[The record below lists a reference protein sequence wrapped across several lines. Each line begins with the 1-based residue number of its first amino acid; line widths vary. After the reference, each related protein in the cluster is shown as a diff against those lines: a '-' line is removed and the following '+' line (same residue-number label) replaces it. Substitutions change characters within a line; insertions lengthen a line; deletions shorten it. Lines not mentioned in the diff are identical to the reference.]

1 MVISVICVPIPIE
14 STGFSHHPITPE
26 SHPMTDYTLIFS
38 SIGYILIFLG
48 LVGAVVPLLPGPFFI
63 WLGVFVWAW
72 GDSFARIGWP
82 TLLFLGVLTLIA
94 WAVDIGF
101 SLISS
106 RKAGAGWL
114 SIGVSILTGI
124 GGGILLSFIPLV
136 GSILGA
142 IVGAIGGLWYMEY
155 RAKGDRDLATQA
167 VRGYI
172 GGVLVSMAVELG
184 TALLMI
190 LVFAWQAFV

>member
-1 MVISVICVPIPIE
+1 
-14 STGFSHHPITPE
+14 
-26 SHPMTDYTLIFS
+26 MTDYTPIFS
-38 SIGYILIFLG
+38 GIGYILIFLG
-48 LVGAVVPLLPGPFFI
+48 LVGAVVPLLPGPAFI
-63 WLGVFVWAW
+63 WLGVFIWAW
-72 GDSFARIGWP
+72 GDGFTRIGWP
-82 TLLFLGVLTLIA
+82 TLLFLGILTLIA
-94 WAVDIGF
+94 WGVDIAF
-101 SLISS
+101 SVISS

-142 IVGAIGGLWYMEY
+142 IGGAIAGLWYMEY
-155 RAKGDRDLATQA
+155 RAKGDRALATQA

-184 TALLMI
+184 VALLMI
-190 LVFAWQAFV
+190 LIFAWQAFV

>member
-1 MVISVICVPIPIE
+1 
-14 STGFSHHPITPE
+14 
-26 SHPMTDYTLIFS
+26 MTDYTLIFS
-38 SIGYILIFLG
+38 GIGYILIFLG

-63 WLGVFVWAW
+63 WLGVFIWAW
-72 GDSFARIGWP
+72 GDGFARIGWP

-114 SIGVSILTGI
+114 SIGVAILTGI

-142 IVGAIGGLWYMEY
+142 IGGAIGGLWYMEY
-155 RAKGDRDLATQA
+155 RAKGDRELATQA

-184 TALLMI
+184 TALTMI
-190 LVFAWQAFV
+190 LIFAWQAFV

>member
-1 MVISVICVPIPIE
+1 
-14 STGFSHHPITPE
+14 
-26 SHPMTDYTLIFS
+26 MTDYTSIFS
-38 SIGYILIFLG
+38 GIGYILIFLG

-72 GDSFARIGWP
+72 GDGFDRIGWP
-82 TLLFLGVLTLIA
+82 TLLILGVLTLIA
-94 WAVDIGF
+94 WAVDI
-101 SLISS
+101 SLSIVSS
-106 RKAGAGWL
+106 RKAGAGWK

-124 GGGILLSFIPLV
+124 GGGILLSFIPVV

-142 IVGAIGGLWYMEY
+142 IGGAIGGLWYMEY
-155 RAKGDRDLATQA
+155 RAKGDRELATQA

-184 TALLMI
+184 AALLMI
-190 LVFAWQAFV
+190 LIFAWQAFI

>member
-1 MVISVICVPIPIE
+1 
-14 STGFSHHPITPE
+14 
-26 SHPMTDYTLIFS
+26 MTDYTPIFS
-38 SIGYILIFLG
+38 ALGYLLIFLG
-48 LVGAVVPLLPGPFFI
+48 LVGAVVPLLPGPAFI
-63 WLGVFVWAW
+63 WLGVFLWAW
-72 GDSFARIGWP
+72 GDGFVRIGWP

-94 WAVDIGF
+94 WGVDITF

-106 RKAGAGWL
+106 RKAGAGWK

-124 GGGILLSFIPLV
+124 GGGILLSFIPLI

-142 IVGAIGGLWYMEY
+142 IGGAIGGLWYMEY
-155 RAKGDRDLATQA
+155 RAKGDKELATQA

-172 GGVLVSMAVELG
+172 GGVLVSMAVEMG
-184 TALLMI
+184 AAVLMI